1 MIFQGYYNNPE
12 RYLFRFVLIEHA
24 DDYIAQ
30 GWEIVGMMQNTIFA
44 LNSVTSYVMAFNFG

>member
-44 LNSVTSYVMAFNFG
+44 LNSVTSYVMAFNLG